1 MNSRGHELI
10 AQHMRRSRVLH
21 GKADRDIGQL
31 RNLISSHIYQYKTA
45 GLSGR
50 EIAKVIH
57 PLGVQL
63 SELIQR
69 SGAGDHTTVFPDIAA
84 HISAP
89 MPGQPERFVQSK
101 KGGR

>member
-1 MNSRGHELI
+1 
-10 AQHMRRSRVLH
+10 MRQSRVLH
-21 GKADRDIGQL
+21 GKADHDIGQL
-31 RNLISSHIYQYKTA
+31 RNLISSHIHQYKTA

-69 SGAGDHTTVFPDIAA
+69 SGAGDHSTVFPDIA
-84 HISAP
+84 HQISMP
-89 MPGQPERFVQSK
+89 MPGQPERFMQSK